1 MIWNYQCIRKTLV
14 NSGQKVEDVKD
25 SDQVY
30 LTCSWKESNAYII
43 NVFLWVILTSTL
55 THVFLW
61 ILHLIL
67 LLHLS
72 RSALM
77 IKSHNVFLQS
87 FSHHYWMQFLAFQS
101 TCFVLFL
108 PTCLDCSSMS
118 HLFYIGRFTV
128 PLCLS
133 IHLWPVCPSP
143 TCVSASQ

>member
-14 NSGQKVEDVKD
+14 NSGKKVDVKD

-30 LTCSWKESNAYII
+30 LTCSWEESNAYII

-55 THVFLW
+55 TNVFLW

-67 LLHLS
+67 HLHLS

-77 IKSHNVFLQS
+77 IKSHSLFAKLQPLL
-87 FSHHYWMQFLAFQS
+87 MQFLAFHS
-101 TCFVLFL
+101 TCFALFL